1 MFDDRE
7 MNLKNLFFTVLL
19 KWRWIILFGL
29 IVAAVMPTYKYM
41 SDKKAAKTGAKT
53 ITVDETSMVDVA
65 TAAQLYSEHDMLKSQ
80 IAIYDEMSESNL
92 DFTNMRNIY
101 VQYYIEEDDSLKGS
115 EAHPELYYGDIARA
129 ITETADDLTQ
139 VYISLANDDTFLRD
153 ILEISE
159 SGMSEMLFRQFVVT
173 TTKGHVFSIQL
184 ACGETANAPEVVGR
198 IRNAVEK
205 RSERL
210 QFVRPHKL
218 ILVSSG
224 EIRSKAQAV
233 LSDKYNVSN
242 QLYNVEN
249 WLTNIKKNISTDY
262 MTYARYVA
270 DGEIKLGEKLVIKS
284 SDTKVYFKKKLM
296 VIGFAAGAFVGAFI
310 FACLYII
317 SMKLHMAEDISEC
330 AKLRVFEVVEAP
342 RKRKLLGF
350 VDRLFARPI
359 SSNRRKLDFEKQIA
373 SAVSAISLYAEK
385 NEVKNVAITGSLY
398 DKIDEKVTNSLVS
411 GLKAEGISAEVVD
424 DIAYDKAALKTCAK
438 ADGVVILEQL
448 RKSLIGEIE
457 RELNCAREY
466 DINVIGA
473 VVLE

>member
-19 KWRWIILFGL
+19 RWRWIFLFGL
-29 IVAAVMPTYKYM
+29 VVSAALPAYKYM
-41 SDKKAAKTGAKT
+41 SDSKAAKTGAKT
-53 ITVDETSMVDVA
+53 ITVDEASMVDVA
-65 TAAQLYSEHDMLKSQ
+65 TAAQLYSEHDMLKTQ
-80 IAIYDEMSESNL
+80 IGIYDEMSESKL

-101 VQYYIEEDDSLKGS
+101 VQYYIEEEESLKGS
-115 EAHPELYYGDIARA
+115 EEHPELYYGDIARA

-139 VYISLANDDTFLRD
+139 VYISLANEDTFLRD
-153 ILEISE
+153 ILSISE

-173 TTKGHVFSIQL
+173 TAKGHVFSIQL
-184 ACGETANAPEVVGR
+184 ACGENANAAEVVR
-198 IRNAVEK
+198 KIREAIEL

-210 QFVRPHKL
+210 QFVRPHNL
-218 ILVSSG
+218 VLVSSG
-224 EIRSKAQAV
+224 EIRSKAQSV
-233 LSDKYNVSN
+233 LSEKYNVSN

-270 DGEIKLGEKLVIKS
+270 DGEIALGEKLVIKS
-284 SDTKVYFKKKLM
+284 ADTKVYFKKKLV
-296 VIGFAAGAFVGAFI
+296 VIGFAAGAFVGAFL
-310 FACLYII
+310 FACMYII

-330 AKLRVFEVVEAP
+330 AGLRVFEVVEAP
-342 RKRKLLGF
+342 RKKKIFGF
-350 VDRLFARPI
+350 LDRLIGRPI
-359 SSNRRKLDFEKQIA
+359 SSNRRRLDFDKQIA

-385 NEVKNVAITGSLY
+385 NSVKNIAITGSLY
-398 DKIDEKVTNSLVS
+398 DKIDEKVTNSLVD
-411 GLKAEGISAEVVD
+411 GLKSEGIKAEVVD

-438 ADGVVILEQL
+438 ADGVVVIEQL

-457 RELNCAREY
+457 RELNCAGEY

>member
-29 IVAAVMPTYKYM
+29 IVAVAMPTYKYM

-101 VQYYIEEDDSLKGS
+101 VQYYVEEEDSLKGS
-115 EAHPELYYGDIARA
+115 SAHPELYYGDIARA

-159 SGMSEMLFRQFVVT
+159 SGMSELLFRQFVVT
-173 TTKGHVFSIQL
+173 TTKGHVFSIQM
-184 ACGETANAPEVVGR
+184 ACGENANAPEVVGR
-198 IRNAVEK
+198 IRNAVEQ

-218 ILVSSG
+218 VLVSSG

-342 RKRKLLGF
+342 RKRKLFGF
-350 VDRLFARPI
+350 VDRLLARPI

>member
-29 IVAAVMPTYKYM
+29 IVAGALPTYKYL

-53 ITVDETSMVDVA
+53 ITVDEASMVDVA
-65 TAAQLYSEHDMLKSQ
+65 TAAQLYSEHNMLKSQ
-80 IAIYDEMSESNL
+80 MAVYDEMSESNL
-92 DFTNMRNIY
+92 DFTNMRNVY
-101 VQYYIEEDDSLKGS
+101 VQYYIEEDESLKGS

-139 VYISLANDDTFLRD
+139 VYISLANEDTFLREV
-153 ILEISE
+153 LQISE

-173 TTKGHVFSIQL
+173 SAKGHVFSIQL
-184 ACGETANAPEVVGR
+184 ACGENANATEIVRKVR
-198 IRNAVEK
+198 EAIEA

-210 QFVRPHKL
+210 QFVRPHSL
-218 ILVSSG
+218 VLVSSG
-224 EIRSKAQAV
+224 VIRSKAQVV
-233 LSDKYNVSN
+233 LSDKYTISN

-270 DGEIKLGEKLVIKS
+270 DGEIALGEKLVIKS
-284 SDTKVYFKKKLM
+284 SNTKVYFKKKLM
-296 VIGFAAGAFVGAFI
+296 LIGFLAGAFVGAFF
-310 FACLYII
+310 FACLYIV

-342 RKRKLLGF
+342 RKKKIFGFIDKLLG
-350 VDRLFARPI
+350 RPI
-359 SSNRRKLDFEKQIA
+359 SSNRRKLDFDKQIA

-385 NEVKNVAITGSLY
+385 NSVKNIAITGSLY
-398 DKIDEKVTNSLVS
+398 DKIDEKITNSLVS
-411 GLKAEGISAEVVD
+411 GLKSEGIHAEVVD

-438 ADGVVILEQL
+438 SDGVVIIEQL
-448 RKSLIGEIE
+448 RKSLVGEIE
-457 RELNCAREY
+457 RELNCAGEY